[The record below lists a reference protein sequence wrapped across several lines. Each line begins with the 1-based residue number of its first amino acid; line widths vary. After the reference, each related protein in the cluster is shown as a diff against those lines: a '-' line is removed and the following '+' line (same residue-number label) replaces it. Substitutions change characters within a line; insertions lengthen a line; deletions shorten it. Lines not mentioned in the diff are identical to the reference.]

1 MRQFNEIIF
10 CGNGG
15 WSVQQIE
22 RLKARLEEGTHLLSG
37 LQQPGHPD
45 SEQAAREEK
54 QYYENGMNELADVV
68 RDIATALGCESL
80 IQDQIFC
87 NKHGWSKVFAG
98 SNKKD
103 TCITCLAEN
112 MEAPERCPGKDYP

>member
-1 MRQFNEIIF
+1 MRQFTEVIF
-10 CGNGG
+10 CGNGDY
-15 WSVQQIE
+15 SVKQIE

-87 NKHGWSKVFAG
+87 SKHGWSEKFTG
-98 SNKKD
+98 KKD
-103 TCITCLAEN
+103 TCITCLADA
-112 MEAPERCPGKDYP
+112 MEKPERCPGKDYK